1 MGRNTHSRQSKL
13 EKKLVIA
20 KDKEGDYMKM
30 KRSMQRKYTML
41 LNMYATNMGEPK
53 YIKQI
58 SRDIVREVDT
68 SLPQEK
74 TKISYKPPNLCLNG
88 IIKRRK
94 SLKSAEGRKE

>member
-1 MGRNTHSRQSKL
+1 MAVEILTADKVNF
-13 EKKLVIA
+13 KKKFMA

-30 KRSMQRKYTML
+30 KRSMQRKDTML
-41 LNMYATNMGEPK
+41 LNMYTPNMGEPN

-58 SRDIVREVDT
+58 STDIVGETDIC
-68 SLPQEK
+68 LPQEK
-74 TKISYKPPNLCLNG
+74 RKISYKPPNLCLNG

>member
-1 MGRNTHSRQSKL
+1 MWGRNTHKADKVNL
-13 EKKLVIA
+13 KKLVIA

-30 KRSMQRKYTML
+30 KRSMQRKDTML

-58 SRDIVREVDT
+58 STDIVREVDI
-68 SLPQEK
+68 SLTQEK

-94 SLKSAEGRKE
+94 T